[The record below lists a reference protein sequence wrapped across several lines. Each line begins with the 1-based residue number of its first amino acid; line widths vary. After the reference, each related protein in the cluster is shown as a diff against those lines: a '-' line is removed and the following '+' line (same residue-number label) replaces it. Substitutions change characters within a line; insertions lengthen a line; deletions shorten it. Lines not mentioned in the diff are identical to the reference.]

1 MTDSSQAKV
10 KLYWLNQSRSQRIVW
25 LLEELK
31 VDYEVEIFHRNKA
44 TYLAPPSLE
53 KIHSLG
59 KSPVVSITPPNG
71 GDDIVLAESGWMTQ
85 YLVEHFPEGQKL
97 MPKRWKDGM
106 ENQIGGE
113 TEGWMRW
120 WYIMHYAEGSLM
132 PILVMALIL
141 GRLKSDQVPFI
152 VRPITSVVANRIFSM
167 FVYPN
172 ARKHLRLI
180 EEQLRTS
187 PDNGKYICGPELT
200 AADIMMSFPLIAAKD
215 RWNDMGE
222 WEGGSWDREFPRV
235 KEYVELLEAEQGYK
249 LSCEKIEKLESEAA
263 AKAAL

>member
-1 MTDSSQAKV
+1 M
-10 KLYWLNQSRSQRIVW
+10 
-25 LLEELK
+25 
-31 VDYEVEIFHRNKA
+31 
-44 TYLAPPSLE
+44 
-53 KIHSLG
+53 
-59 KSPVVSITPPNG
+59 
-71 GDDIVLAESGWMTQ
+71 LAESGWMTQ

-97 MPKRWKDGM
+97 MPKKWKDGM

-120 WYIMHYAEGSLM
+120 WYIMHYSEGSLM
-132 PILVMALIL
+132 PILVMALVL
-141 GRLKSDQVPFI
+141 GRKFFREGFCPSSIVRFVASNLTMFIPGLKSDQVPFI

-180 EEQLRTS
+180 EEHLRTS

-222 WEGGSWDREFPRV
+222 WEGGSWDKEFPRV